1 MVRYWYISYPVKEKF
16 PSLSQCNTRR
26 ETRGNGIPSSP
37 SSSRKRRTSLNL
49 SRRVCICTCVIHALD
64 FSDNFYPSSNKQDS
78 FHRQWRSSPTGWAFK
93 SSNSPFDDSS
103 KTRQLPSSLSTF
115 DLVDKAS
122 VFVSQPS
129 HELAMGRGSL
139 QGAAVLTKPRFFA
152 ILAIARANA
161 VELQIMNKRKTK
173 V

>member
-1 MVRYWYISYPVKEKF
+1 M
-16 PSLSQCNTRR
+16 
-26 ETRGNGIPSSP
+26 
-37 SSSRKRRTSLNL
+37 
-49 SRRVCICTCVIHALD
+49 
-64 FSDNFYPSSNKQDS
+64 
-78 FHRQWRSSPTGWAFK
+78 
-93 SSNSPFDDSS
+93 
-103 KTRQLPSSLSTF
+103 PSSLSTF